1 MRFTI
6 YFALII
12 LMVSCGSPSV
22 TEELSSSQI
31 SNLIE
36 KDARYEKIIRDLS
49 DISYAFEEDPVLK
62 AELSNYSYADYLS
75 FLTLLEDSA
84 IAGEAQKR
92 GEAIAL
98 ELFEKAKSNYSK
110 ALKDTLSAIKAIDAN
125 QFAQVTFEKYSFKQ
139 TREQYDFQ
147 RRKISRLHFKV
158 KSKAPIKA
166 IHIDYT
172 LYKKS
177 ADGTYYDFDD
187 YDDKFEI
194 NEGFKGYFSTN
205 SKRLDEDASS
215 LGKDFTVTS
224 ELKYEG
230 ESLGQLKSRLQVSRA
245 YYEMSDN
252 NKRLFAKV
260 YGDKIT
266 TESFNSGE
274 FKVEIKNLDIVAEN
288 GTEYRYPVQ
297 IGVPSLSYSDTY
309 GDNELFKLLRYFFK
323 EPSSSAPVF
332 DKVGYWACF
341 DSYYSHVNKSDFYS
355 NTLNDYIVDT
365 YGLDEYLNYLEKE
378 NSLGIKLKFSI
389 SRYTDISPLERL
401 LKNK

>member
-1 MRFTI
+1 
-6 YFALII
+6 
-12 LMVSCGSPSV
+12 MVSCGSPSV

-75 FLTLLEDSA
+75 FLTILEDST
-84 IAGEAQKR
+84 IAGDAQKR

-139 TREQYDFQ
+139 TGEQYDFQ
-147 RRKISRLHFKV
+147 RRKVSRFHFKV

-166 IHIDYT
+166 IHIEYALFRKRT
-172 LYKKS
+172 
-177 ADGTYYDFDD
+177 DGTYYDFED

-194 NEGFKGYFSTN
+194 NDGFKDYFSTN
-205 SKRLDEDASS
+205 SKQLDEDTRS

-224 ELKYEG
+224 ELNYEG
-230 ESLGQLKSRLQVSRA
+230 ESLGQLKSRMRVSQS

-252 NKRLFAKV
+252 NKTLFAKIH
-260 YGDKIT
+260 GDEVT

-274 FKVEIKNLDIVAEN
+274 FKVEIQRIDIVDEN
-288 GTEYRYPVQ
+288 GAEYRYPVQ
-297 IGVPSLSYSDTY
+297 IGVPLLSYSDSY
-309 GDNELFKLLRYFFK
+309 EDNELYPLLRYFFK
-323 EPSSSAPVF
+323 EPSGSATVF
-332 DKVGYWACF
+332 DKIGYWACF
-341 DSYYSHVNKSDFYS
+341 DNYYRHVDKSNFDR
-355 NTLNDYIVDT
+355 NTLSDYLYDT
-365 YGLDEYLNYLEKE
+365 YGLSEYVNYLEKE
-378 NSLGIKLKFSI
+378 NELGIKLKFSI
-389 SRYTDISPLERL
+389 SKYTDRSPLERL
-401 LKNK
+401 LKDV